1 MSYRFVRIIIFFDLP
16 TETLVDRRNYSRF
29 RKLLLRAGFF
39 MMQESVYSKLVLNST
54 VSESFKNLIRREKP
68 PKGLVQMLTIT
79 EKQYAS
85 IENIVGEV
93 VTNVINSTERCI
105 DV

>member
-1 MSYRFVRIIIFFDLP
+1 MSYRFVRIIVFFDLP
-16 TETLVDRRNYSRF
+16 TETLVDRRNYSKF

>member
-1 MSYRFVRIIIFFDLP
+1 MRIIVFFDLP

>member
-1 MSYRFVRIIIFFDLP
+1 MRIIVFFDLP

-93 VTNVINSTERCI
+93 VTNVINSTDRCI

>member
-1 MSYRFVRIIIFFDLP
+1 MSYRFVRIIVFFDLP

-39 MMQESVYSKLVLNST
+39 MMQESVYSRLVLNST

>member
-1 MSYRFVRIIIFFDLP
+1 MSYRFVRIIVFFDLP
-16 TETLVDRRNYSRF
+16 TETLVDRRNYSRV

>member
-1 MSYRFVRIIIFFDLP
+1 MSYRFVRIIVFFDLP

-54 VSESFKNLIRREKP
+54 VSESFKNLIRCEKP

>member
-1 MSYRFVRIIIFFDLP
+1 MSYRFVRIIVFFDLP

-68 PKGLVQMLTIT
+68 PKGLVQMLTIP

>member
-1 MSYRFVRIIIFFDLP
+1 MSYRFVRIIVFFDLP

-79 EKQYAS
+79 EKQGS
-85 IENIVGEV
+85 V
-93 VTNVINSTERCI
+93 
-105 DV
+105 

>member
-29 RKLLLRAGFF
+29 RKLLLRAVFF

>member
-1 MSYRFVRIIIFFDLP
+1 MSYRFVRIIVFFDLP

-54 VSESFKNLIRREKP
+54 VSESFKNLIRPEKP

>member
-1 MSYRFVRIIIFFDLP
+1 MSYRFVRIIVFFDLP

>member
-1 MSYRFVRIIIFFDLP
+1 MSYRFVRIIVFFDLP

-93 VTNVINSTERCI
+93 VTNVFNSTERCI

>member
-1 MSYRFVRIIIFFDLP
+1 MSYRFVRIIVFFDLP
-16 TETLVDRRNYSRF
+16 TETLVDRRTYSRF

-68 PKGLVQMLTIT
+68 PKGLVQMRTIT

>member
-1 MSYRFVRIIIFFDLP
+1 MSYRFVRIIVFFDLP

-93 VTNVINSTERCI
+93 VTNVINSTDRCI

>member
-1 MSYRFVRIIIFFDLP
+1 MSYRFVRIIVFFDLP

-29 RKLLLRAGFF
+29 RKLLPRAGFF

>member
-1 MSYRFVRIIIFFDLP
+1 MSYRFVRIIVFFDLP
-16 TETLVDRRNYSRF
+16 TETLVDRCNYSRF

>member
-1 MSYRFVRIIIFFDLP
+1 MSYRFVRIIVFFDLP

-68 PKGLVQMLTIT
+68 PKGLVQILTIT